1 MSKDYQAQELGVQA
15 NSNGTCIV
23 IMVID
28 ICGEA
33 KPTGRG
39 DTWIYHIITSYVCIT
54 RLLARQTCGRSRQHS
69 LSTKMRVIHLQ

>member
-33 KPTGRG
+33 KPT
-39 DTWIYHIITSYVCIT
+39 
-54 RLLARQTCGRSRQHS
+54 LLARQTCGRSRQHS